1 MKPVT
6 KHFCNWLFK
15 IQRFVGFFQKR
26 GHILKR
32 ELLER
37 YATQIH
43 IHGRTDLVEKTLELG
58 KQICEECE
66 DSFIYLGVMGDMADI

>member
-37 YATQIH
+37 YATKNIVPYITKLDWMH
-43 IHGRTDLVEKTLELG
+43 TSPASDPNTFTK
-58 KQICEECE
+58 
-66 DSFIYLGVMGDMADI
+66 